1 LSEWLHKYL
10 AVHVFHHCCQAD
22 VPLVDDPV
30 SKIDHIGRETVRKLA
45 DMRTAALEAG
55 VDAKLLTNSMTRID
69 TGGWDGRT
77 VTHRVHCV
85 DDPFHARCQLGQ
97 LGQLKALQVSVCPAG
112 AGGAVGSLDG
122 AWQLASRRC
131 W

>member
-1 LSEWLHKYL
+1 MSEWLHKCL
-10 AVHVFHHCCQAD
+10 AVRVFHHCCQAE

-55 VDAKLLTNSMTRID
+55 VDVKLVTDSMTRID
-69 TGGWDGRT
+69 TGGCHWWT

-85 DDPFHARCQLGQ
+85 DDPF
-97 LGQLKALQVSVCPAG
+97 
-112 AGGAVGSLDG
+112 
-122 AWQLASRRC
+122 LAS
-131 W
+131 